1 MSLKTDFEKLFS
13 GAPGDALTR
22 PRREDT
28 SLPPLYFRWDGS
40 SAPPAAMLPKDV
52 GSWGHLLVEEM
63 RARIPYTTNTFHWQ
77 MDPSWADPCVNQS
90 KDTPTTSLRRRPKPI
105 LYLWRATV
113 CFLVHFTLHCSLH
126 TPKPPRHTKSKTL
139 FLCPSVTA
147 ANLRLAIEGGTHQ
160 MARVERQP
168 RNPSRL
174 APTSHPAPAPP
185 TTPAARRPGTPRNA
199 AQVIGPFLPLCATAL
214 LFLKSS
220 CRSRFPSV
228 GFCWG
233 EVKCD
238 AFFFPGMLFLLSV
251 CRAGVL
257 CSRLLVRGTMRKY
270 FILILLW
277 LFWLFLNPHDPSP
290 IVCAMPPGFV
300 MLSCPACPVLC
311 VLITTGG
318 VLMPVAHRNLCCFFN
333 LLELVWQMYFF
344 EEF

>member
-1 MSLKTDFEKLFS
+1 
-13 GAPGDALTR
+13 
-22 PRREDT
+22 
-28 SLPPLYFRWDGS
+28 
-40 SAPPAAMLPKDV
+40 MLPKPEGRGDV
-52 GSWGHLLVEEM
+52 GPPSRLRKCG
-63 RARIPYTTNTFHWQ
+63 RAYLTQRTHFIDRWTQAERTHVSISQKTHPPR
-77 MDPSWADPCVNQS
+77 PSGGDRNPFSICGEPPSASLC
-90 KDTPTTSLRRRPKPI
+90 TSL
-105 LYLWRATV
+105 
-113 CFLVHFTLHCSLH
+113 CSLH

-139 FLCPSVTA
+139 FLCPSVIA

-238 AFFFPGMLFLLSV
+238 AFFFLGCSSCSLF
-251 CRAGVL
+251 A
-257 CSRLLVRGTMRKY
+257 VRGFCVR
-270 FILILLW
+270 
-277 LFWLFLNPHDPSP
+277 
-290 IVCAMPPGFV
+290 
-300 MLSCPACPVLC
+300 ACLC
-311 VLITTGG
+311 GG
-318 VLMPVAHRNLCCFFN
+318 
-333 LLELVWQMYFF
+333 Q
-344 EEF
+344 

>member
-1 MSLKTDFEKLFS
+1 MLSLDLDVKIPLYPHCTFDEMVV
-13 GAPGDALTR
+13 A
-22 PRREDT
+22 PRR
-28 SLPPLYFRWDGS
+28 LPCCRRT
-40 SAPPAAMLPKDV
+40 
-52 GSWGHLLVEEM
+52 WG
-63 RARIPYTTNTFHWQ
+63 RGATF
-77 MDPSWADPCVNQS
+77 
-90 KDTPTTSLRRRPKPI
+90 SLRKCGRAYLTQRTHFIDRWTQAERTHVSISQKTHPPRPSGGDRNPFSI
-105 LYLWRATV
+105 CGDWRATV

-270 FILILLW
+270 FILILL
-277 LFWLFLNPHDPSP
+277 
-290 IVCAMPPGFV
+290 
-300 MLSCPACPVLC
+300 
-311 VLITTGG
+311 
-318 VLMPVAHRNLCCFFN
+318 
-333 LLELVWQMYFF
+333 
-344 EEF
+344 